1 MANVCA
7 VRMRNADD
15 PEYFIPHEPE
25 SEERYAL
32 ELVHQVGRRSGFA
45 LCKHCGSLYRTE
57 DR

>member
-25 SEERYAL
+25 SEERYVL
-32 ELVHQVGRRSGFA
+32 ENVGSRIYA
-45 LCKHCGSLYRTE
+45 VCKHCGSLYRTE